1 MRVSMLL
8 GIRIQLRSLLIRR
21 VSGMIII
28 VVFNQLASFMWCTEG
43 VELREG
49 VVFPISA
56 HIN

>member
-1 MRVSMLL
+1 MLL